1 MFRLPGPQKYMHS
14 SVSENEVLSSANTIP
29 LALNAS
35 ALVIL
40 FEGVEY
46 ISDMSPECSLSEET

>member
-1 MFRLPGPQKYMHS
+1 MHS